1 MIKTFLIL
9 LSFTISLLASQQI
22 ILVVADDFHAPKAKL
37 LCYEDAKQ
45 IFETIEINLGTN
57 GLAWGLGEVELTQKA
72 DEPRKYE
79 GDKKSPAGVF
89 KLTDIYGY
97 SKDTNFSI
105 PYLYASE
112 ELICVDE
119 SDSLFY
125 NQIIQKRG
133 DEKSFEY
140 MKRKD
145 NQYKLGI
152 VVAHNKNA
160 TPNRGSCIFLH
171 IKKSQEASTAGC
183 SAMRLDEIEKIS
195 AWLEKKKNPILIQIP
210 KSSSKEI
217 VELYPQLKK
226 SELLQEED

>member
-9 LSFTISLLASQQI
+9 LSFEIFLFASQQI
-22 ILVVADDFHAPKAKL
+22 ILVVADDFQTPKAKL
-37 LCYEDAKQ
+37 ICYEDANQ
-45 IFETIEINLGTN
+45 VFEKVEINLGTN
-57 GLAWGLGEVELTQKA
+57 GLAWGLGEVPLTQKV
-72 DEPRKYE
+72 DEPLKYE
-79 GDKKSPAGVF
+79 GDKKSPSGVF

-97 SKDTNFSI
+97 AKDTNFSM
-105 PYLYASE
+105 PYLYASK

-119 SDSLFY
+119 SDSPFY

-145 NQYKLGI
+145 NQYELGI

-160 TPNRGSCIFLH
+160 SAGRGSCIFVH

-183 SAMRLDEIEKIS
+183 SAMRLDEIQKIS
-195 AWLEKKKNPILIQIP
+195 AWLDKKKNPILIQIP
-210 KSSSKEI
+210 KSSSREI
-217 VELYPQLKK
+217 INLYPQLKE